1 VFGAQEGALRAG
13 GLLLP
18 REAESRTRGGID
30 AASSRASKAERQATF
45 RREAEP
51 VVRQWFGIGNEI
63 ISSLSGKNLLTHYK
77 GPQGSTLAKI
87 FATGR
92 IPNSPSTTPRPGPLA
107 AIPRIAGSIAPAV
120 GAPQAWLARAALQ
133 A

>member
-18 REAESRTRGGID
+18 REAESRTRID

-92 IPNSPSTTPRPGPLA
+92 IPNSPSTTLRPDPLA
-107 AIPRIAGSIAPAV
+107 AIPRTAGSGAPADGAQPACGPR
-120 GAPQAWLARAALQ
+120 GAPLA
-133 A
+133 